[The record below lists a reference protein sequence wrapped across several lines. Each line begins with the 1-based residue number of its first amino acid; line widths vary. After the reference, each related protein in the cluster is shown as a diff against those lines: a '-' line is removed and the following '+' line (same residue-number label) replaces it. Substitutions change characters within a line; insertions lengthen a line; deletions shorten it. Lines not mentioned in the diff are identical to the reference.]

1 MSEKQKKG
9 NGLKIVIIV
18 LLVLVVVGGA
28 AFGGM
33 YLAGKKGSSTT
44 PKVVVVNEITYSL
57 DEFLLN
63 LLDGDSKRYLKVIV
77 FIGYEENKNLTAELD
92 TKKPIIRDAVIATL
106 REKKTTDFNT
116 TAGVNLIKNQLIAR
130 INPTLTKGKISHIY
144 FNDLLVQ

>member
-1 MSEKQKKG
+1 MSDKPKKG

-33 YLAGKKGSSTT
+33 YLAGKKGTTT
-44 PKVVVVNEITYSL
+44 PKVVAVNELTYSL

-92 TKKPIIRDAVIATL
+92 TKKPIIRDVVIATL

-116 TAGVNLIKNQLIAR
+116 TAGVNLIKDQLIAR